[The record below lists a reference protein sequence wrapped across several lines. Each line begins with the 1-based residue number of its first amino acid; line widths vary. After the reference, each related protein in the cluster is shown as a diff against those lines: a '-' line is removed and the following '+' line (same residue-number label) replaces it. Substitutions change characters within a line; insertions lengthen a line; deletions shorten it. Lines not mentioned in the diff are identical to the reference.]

1 MPGICLQNT
10 VATSGNGERV
20 IDTDT
25 RSGLGEPNP
34 NLTSHRLGFFER
46 LARALALAGGFLL
59 IGVVAMTGISVFGRY
74 LFNAPIPGDYEI
86 TELACGVAIFAFFPY
101 CQVSNANIVVEFFTG
116 NMHPRYRKALDTVH
130 SLVFAAVAALI
141 AWRLFVGGMHK
152 FADGETTV
160 FLGIPVWL
168 GYFFA
173 LPGAVLLTVISIL
186 VFYRYL
192 SALR

>member
-1 MPGICLQNT
+1 MPSICLQNT
-10 VATSGNGERV
+10 VATSGIGEHV
-20 IDTDT
+20 IGTNA
-25 RSGLGEPNP
+25 RSELGEPDP
-34 NLTSHRLGFFER
+34 KLTVYRLGFFGR

-116 NMHPRYRKALDTVH
+116 FMHPRYRKVLDTVH
-130 SLVFAAVAALI
+130 NLVFAVVAALI

-173 LPGAVLLTVISIL
+173 LPGAVLLTVVSIL

-192 SALR
+192 STLR